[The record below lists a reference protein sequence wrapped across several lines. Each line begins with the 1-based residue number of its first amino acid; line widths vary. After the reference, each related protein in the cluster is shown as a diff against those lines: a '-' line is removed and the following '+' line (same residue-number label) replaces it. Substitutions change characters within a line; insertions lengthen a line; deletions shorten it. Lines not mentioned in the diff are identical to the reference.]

1 VIEIA
6 TGIVFETDDRI
17 ADQDPDQEIATVIA
31 IETEIG
37 TVIEIEIA
45 IVVIELQKVMKNKPV
60 MYPQIIQS

>member
-1 VIEIA
+1 MIEIA
-6 TGIVFETDDRI
+6 TEIVFETDDRI
-17 ADQDPDQEIATVIA
+17 ADQDPDQEIVTVIA